1 MKVVLRSI
9 ITSLLFLLYPY
20 LVYRG
25 IQEGVVWFAPAII
38 ASIYLFQAIKAK
50 TSRVRFNNL
59 DIVFFV
65 ALG

>member
-38 ASIYLFQAIKAK
+38 ASIYLFQAIKAEAK
-50 TSRVRFNNL
+50 
-59 DIVFFV
+59 I
-65 ALG
+65 A